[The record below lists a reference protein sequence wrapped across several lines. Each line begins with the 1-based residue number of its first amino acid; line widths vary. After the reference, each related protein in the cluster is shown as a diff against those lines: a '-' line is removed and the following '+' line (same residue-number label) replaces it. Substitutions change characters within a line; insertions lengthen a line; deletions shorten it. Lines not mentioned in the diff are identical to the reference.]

1 MKKSAL
7 TILFLTMF
15 LVMLSLGV
23 ILPHLAYYAEEL
35 GASATQIGFLISIY
49 SAMKLIF
56 APVWGRLSVSGG
68 YWDLLLPGNCTH
80 LKPSKSSAGSRRES
94 L

>member
-15 LVMLSLGV
+15 LVMLNLGV

-49 SAMKLIF
+49 SACFKQNRDYRFKYLNFIIGIHRGF
-56 APVWGRLSVSGG
+56 IGEPRQVCCKVG
-68 YWDLLLPGNCTH
+68 YF
-80 LKPSKSSAGSRRES
+80 
-94 L
+94 

>member
-1 MKKSAL
+1 
-7 TILFLTMF
+7 MF

-35 GASATQIGFLISIY
+35 GASAAQIGFLISIY

-56 APVWGRLSVSGG
+56 APVWGRLS
-68 YWDLLLPGNCTH
+68 DLLLDCRSQPCRGICLSILSVTTDWPTIEILGGVIMKLNQ
-80 LKPSKSSAGSRRES
+80 A
-94 L
+94 

>member
-35 GASATQIGFLISIY
+35 GGKCHTDRILDKYLFS
-49 SAMKLIF
+49 
-56 APVWGRLSVSGG
+56 
-68 YWDLLLPGNCTH
+68 
-80 LKPSKSSAGSRRES
+80 
-94 L
+94 